1 MIKFV
6 RDLQQVGGFLRVLQF
21 PPPIK
26 LTAIYNWSIVESGV
40 KHHSPNNMQSVPITT
55 NIVSLNPTQARCVRY
70 NISWWSLSVTC
81 GKSGDSS
88 TNKTDR
94 HNITEIL
101 LNVALSTISLILN
114 VCTKVFMQLQL
125 LNSSHPISLR
135 RPTSYLC
142 KIHLTEVETKWGC
155 HSMDFL
161 KENKIIITKLYYLFV
176 KKNPVKKK
184 AVNIKQ

>member
-1 MIKFV
+1 MKVALNTITLIICNQCLSPLTLWV
-6 RDLQQVGGFLRVLQF
+6 WIPLRQGLLDTTLCVKVCQWV
-21 PPPIK
+21 
-26 LTAIYNWSIVESGV
+26 AIGWWF
-40 KHHSPNNMQSVPITT
+40 SPGTP
-55 NIVSLNPTQARCVRY
+55 A
-70 NISWWSLSVTC
+70 
-81 GKSGDSS
+81 SS

-125 LNSSHPISLR
+125 LNWSHPISLR

-161 KENKIIITKLYYLFV
+161 KENKIIITKLYSLFV